1 MEQQKQTHN
10 NIKDIKVTNTFQSMK
25 QRQQQ
30 LLYQQHSLLK
40 KKIV

>member
-10 NIKDIKVTNTFQSMK
+10 NIKVTNTFQSMK

-30 LLYQQHSLLK
+30 LLYQQHSLLFK
-40 KKIV
+40 KK